1 MPLSFSCGSQT
12 SQVITL
18 PFVLLIMMTSSLT
31 AGWQQ
36 QEVLHMVITN
46 LDPYEQYFLAA
57 LLLVS
62 LLAI

>member
-1 MPLSFSCGSQT
+1 MIT
-12 SQVITL
+12 S
-18 PFVLLIMMTSSLT
+18 PFILLVMMTSLLT

-62 LLAI
+62 LLINMAI